1 MIFTALLGPFRSTG
15 AARVGRSRH
24 PASRGTCDVQEHKGR
39 EGHGWPKAAASLRVA
54 GRSRPALDP
63 WLLGAAVALIAFG
76 IVMVYSAS
84 IAYAQRLTGQGHYFL
99 LRHLAH
105 LAMAVMVMTVVYRLR
120 VRVWE
125 RLGPYLLLTG
135 VVLLVLVLVPGI
147 GANINGSSRWIKL
160 GVFNL
165 QPSELMKL
173 FVVVYVAGYL
183 VRRQEELVRFTR
195 GILMV
200 GLVVAVIGMLLL
212 QEPDLGSVAVISATV
227 MTMLFLGG
235 VRFWH
240 FGLVLLLGL
249 GGMILL
255 TVLSPYR
262 MGRVTSFLDP
272 WSDPFGSGFQL
283 TQALI
288 AVGRGEW
295 FGAGLGASVQKLF
308 YLPAAHTDFVFSVIV
323 EELGLIG
330 AVSVMGLYALVI
342 LRSFAIAR
350 AAELAG
356 QIYAARLAQGIGLL
370 LGLQAIINMG
380 VNLGAF
386 PTKGLT
392 LPFISY
398 GGSSFIV
405 CGLALAILMR
415 IGREAHAQG
424 WGKTA

>member
-1 MIFTALLGPFRSTG
+1 MTVAAVFNHWRTTGTRS
-15 AARVGRSRH
+15 
-24 PASRGTCDVQEHKGR
+24 
-39 EGHGWPKAAASLRVA
+39 A
-54 GRSRPALDP
+54 GRSHPALDP
-63 WLLGAAVALIAFG
+63 WLLGSASALIMLG
-76 IVMVYSAS
+76 IIMVYSAS
-84 IAYAQRLTGQGHYFL
+84 VAYAERTTGQGSYFL

-105 LAMAVMVMTVVYRLR
+105 LGIAVLGMLVVYRMR

-125 RLGPYLLLTG
+125 RLGPYLLLIG
-135 VVLLVLVLVPGI
+135 MVLLVVVLLPGI
-147 GANINGSSRWIKL
+147 GATINGSSRWIRL

-183 VRRQEELVRFTR
+183 VRRQDELVQFTR
-195 GILMV
+195 GILMI
-200 GLVVAVIGMLLL
+200 GLVVAVIGMFLL
-212 QEPDLGSVAVISATV
+212 QEPDLGSLAVISATV
-227 MTMLFLGG
+227 MIMLFLGG

-255 TVLSPYR
+255 TVISPYR

-295 FGAGLGASVQKLF
+295 FGAGVGASVQKLF
-308 YLPAAHTDFVFSVIV
+308 YLPAAHTDFVFAVTA
-323 EELGLIG
+323 EELGLVG
-330 AVSVMGLYALVI
+330 VFVVMGLYAVII

-356 QIYAARLAQGIGLL
+356 QIYSARLAQGLGLL
-370 LGLQAIINMG
+370 LGVQAIINMG
-380 VNLGAF
+380 VNLGAL

-392 LPFISY
+392 LPFVSY
-398 GGSSFIV
+398 GGSSLIV
-405 CGLALAILMR
+405 CGIALAMLLR

-424 WGKTA
+424 WGRGAA